1 MKMGM
6 RGGGTATATK
16 FKGACKPPKL
26 ARGPAKKG
34 SVKKRGPE
42 QDLKA
47 RRKRAEAQR
56 IEAKKAK
63 AEARKTKEGEF
74 VSIGLCSRC
83 GLTLLSR
90 CWIHAVMG
98 SLLPRPDG
106 ACGAEAS
113 GAVEQA
119 PESAAAP
126 ATVEALD
133 IVESVGDITA
143 AADAKAAE

>member
-1 MKMGM
+1 MP

-63 AEARKTKEGEF
+63 AAARKAKEGEF
-74 VSIGLCSRC
+74 FRIGLCSRC
-83 GLTLLSR
+83 GSSQSC
-90 CWIHAVMG
+90 CWIHTVKG
-98 SLLPRPDG
+98 LLRPRPDG
-106 ACGAEAS
+106 ACGAEGS

-126 ATVEALD
+126 ATVEALST
-133 IVESVGDITA
+133 VESVGDSSTA
-143 AADAKAAE
+143 TNAEAAE

>member
-1 MKMGM
+1 MGM

-63 AEARKTKEGEF
+63 ARKTKE
-74 VSIGLCSRC
+74 
-83 GLTLLSR
+83 
-90 CWIHAVMG
+90 
-98 SLLPRPDG
+98 
-106 ACGAEAS
+106 EAS

-133 IVESVGDITA
+133 IVESVGDSTA
-143 AADAKAAE
+143 AADAKA